1 MKKIFA
7 LFMTILILTNSVGVT
22 FASHYC
28 GGKVVK
34 SKITL
39 SNLSLDCGMANMDV
53 VCENKTDASTLKSKQ
68 CCQNHYSQL
77 KVDDDFI
84 KSSLEITKVEF
95 ISVFSVLFSISDFC
109 SFNSPDEVLSLNFS
123 PPLLNHDIPILIQ
136 SFLI

>member
-7 LFMTILILTNSVGVT
+7 LFMTVLILTNSVGVT

-34 SKITL
+34 SKISL
-39 SNLSLDCGMANMDV
+39 GNLNLDCGMANMDQA
-53 VCENKTDASTLKSKQ
+53 CENNKDESSLKSKQ
-68 CCQNHYSQL
+68 CCQNQYSQL

-84 KSSLEITKVEF
+84 KSSFEIVKVEF
-95 ISVFSVLFSISDFC
+95 NSLFNLLFFISDFGHV
-109 SFNSPDEVLSLNFS
+109 NSHDEVVSLNFK
-123 PPLLNHDIPILIQ
+123 PPLLNLDIPILIQ